1 MVQYHDVHL
10 GTYGI
15 NQFVNCLISVF
26 GAPIVCELSNKCFW
40 CSNFNL
46 RHMFSDKFMLA
57 LIIFPMESLVI
68 IFLMKVMW
76 KSRPFYLG
84 KLGPTKLL
92 NGRDGFHPSFR
103 KRLVPF

>member
-1 MVQYHDVHL
+1 
-10 GTYGI
+10 
-15 NQFVNCLISVF
+15 
-26 GAPIVCELSNKCFW
+26 
-40 CSNFNL
+40 
-46 RHMFSDKFMLA
+46 MFSDKFMLA